1 MNEITEVSIRLTE
14 LDSAI
19 AAIEA
24 ENKNS
29 SRLPSLR
36 EDKSQLINRLY
47 RLVQRLH
54 RKDKLENELFYEP
67 IVEESFFGESI

>member
-14 LDSAI
+14 LNSAI

-29 SRLPSLR
+29 PRLPNLR

-67 IVEESFFGESI
+67 TVEEKFFGEVT